1 MQKLFEALE
10 SAGHPVEWS
19 GRDMIDLE
27 TTDAD
32 FSIGKSKASDWY
44 GITKTE
50 PGKQPEFY
58 AVKTIREVFEIIER

>member
-1 MQKLFEALE
+1 MQKLFEQLE
-10 SAGHPVEWS
+10 RTGMPADWVGSE
-19 GRDMIDLE
+19 MIDVQ
-27 TTDAD
+27 TAYAD

-58 AVKTIREVFEIIER
+58 AVKTVEEVLKIIEK